1 MSEHEPSVEN
11 PHRVVHESTSGRTG
25 WDFATSLLGSKI
37 FYATIIVVF
46 LLILIWIF
54 KGELA
59 LLPIYIPFAMMFS
72 FLYYSSYR
80 KAASRKGVYVE
91 VWDKESNI
99 WTTYRLGRKRY
110 AELSR
115 DGIMN
120 QVFSLYGNQRVFAY
134 ELDLEN
140 NHLAHTWV
148 HGADVWRYH
157 MERRT
162 LFKLEKTVLDVLD
175 DINVSEAAAE
185 IEGRKQSRKTMRAHY
200 KDMDDLFMGSIE
212 GLDSAPPIHEE
223 VKNYDNEVDLPLSRS
238 E

>member
-1 MSEHEPSVEN
+1 MNDNEHDPSIQTE
-11 PHRVVHESTSGRTG
+11 VHHSPSGRTG
-25 WDFATSLLGSKI
+25 WDFATAALSSRLLQVSFI
-37 FYATIIVVF
+37 VII
-46 LLILIWIF
+46 LLIIIWIF
-54 KGELA
+54 KREIA
-59 LLPIYIPFAMMFS
+59 LLPIYIPLSMIFS
-72 FLYYSSYR
+72 IMYYSSYR

-120 QVFSLYGNQRVFAY
+120 QVFSLYGNSRVFAY

-140 NHLAHTWV
+140 DYLKHTWV
-148 HGADVWRYH
+148 HGADIWRYH

-162 LFKLEKTVLDVLD
+162 LFKLEQNVLDVLD

-212 GLDSAPPIHEE
+212 NLDIPPMDEE
-223 VKNYDNEVDLPLSRS
+223 VKNYGETEMEMPLSRG